1 LLQALHPIES
11 ARLFLK
17 GATLFEQGSAA
28 TGIYL
33 VKSGEVRVLLL
44 TGQNQAQLLEV
55 AGPGTMLGL
64 SESMSGERYR
74 ITAEAG
80 DRTLVSYIPRE
91 EFVAF
96 LRLHVD
102 FCGQVL
108 RHLRK
113 TCTDF
118 TTSSAASALIRGGR
132 DTGRW
137 TSN

>member
-1 LLQALHPIES
+1 
-11 ARLFLK
+11 
-17 GATLFEQGSAA
+17 
-28 TGIYL
+28 
-33 VKSGEVRVLLL
+33 
-44 TGQNQAQLLEV
+44 
-55 AGPGTMLGL
+55 MLGL

-80 DRTLVSYIPRE
+80 DRTMVSYIPRE

>member
-1 LLQALHPIES
+1 MSFSHAPSKWSPDLLQALHPIES

-64 SESMSGERYR
+64 SEATELWWRTFRARSLWRFSVCTL
-74 ITAEAG
+74 ISAG
-80 DRTLVSYIPRE
+80 RC
-91 EFVAF
+91 
-96 LRLHVD
+96 
-102 FCGQVL
+102 CG
-108 RHLRK
+108 
-113 TCTDF
+113 T
-118 TTSSAASALIRGGR
+118 
-132 DTGRW
+132 
-137 TSN
+137 